1 MPFKVCPEKDASDAT
16 KDQCV
21 ALGSPLYIDAA
32 STLEYGTV
40 QLCLCSQ
47 ETEWDAAFTDAA
59 FDVAAA
65 CTGYPHNFQA
75 DLKCPSG
82 SLDVGS
88 TTKADAAVGTGTA
101 KNVRNMCYLSAAAT
115 KPAISATCADVFPLN
130 GGQTSS
136 DIADYDGYL
145 VSMKL
150 RTLGVVE
157 PIVAGETGTAADS
170 VDVCAKAG
178 TAAQCRNKFGAQAC
192 AVAVYTKADQ
202 PAKAGFCLQQN
213 AGNGTASGGDWAF
226 ASANARDTF
235 IYSQQGNW
243 WACYA
248 WNETDFPGA
257 ITADATKLTALSLSG
272 KTACTKNVLV
282 VESAAPERSVTPT
295 TDSPHVGYK
304 KLAST
309 TTVIKFQ
316 TSKASDDWA
325 GSEVRLS
332 PDEGVKLDAY
342 LWNPTDPNDSVANGA
357 WQSQAGVTLKGSLSG
372 LATSCIAAGALIA
385 NMF

>member
-1 MPFKVCPEKDASDAT
+1 MPFKVCPEKDPSDTT

-32 STLEYGTV
+32 QTLEYGTV

-75 DLKCPSG
+75 DLSCPSG
-82 SLDVGS
+82 TETVVK
-88 TTKADAAVGTGTA
+88 TDAAVGTGTS
-101 KNVRNMCYLSAAAT
+101 KTVRNMCYLSAAAT

-150 RTLGVVE
+150 ATLGVVE
-157 PIVAGETGTAADS
+157 TIVAGETGTAADS
-170 VDVCAKAG
+170 VNVCHKAG

-213 AGNGTASGGDWAF
+213 AGNGTASGGDWAY
-226 ASANARDTF
+226 ASANKRDTY

-257 ITADATKLTALSLSG
+257 ITATATKLTALSLSG

-282 VESAAPERSVTPT
+282 VESAAPARLAAATAAGA
-295 TDSPHVGYK
+295 HVGYK

-342 LWNPTDPNDSVANGA
+342 LWNPEVDNSGVANGD
-357 WQSQAGVTLKGSLSG
+357 WKTQTGVTLKGSLSG